1 MTAGR
6 PPDKPV
12 WPAPGETSV
21 VRSNQERTQY
31 LRNAY
36 SQRDNHIGETSYSA
50 CVVYTKTIIH
60 LSAGVGER
68 DGYLIKLTI
77 DIVEKLFVKLKT
89 CLTGRRAHAKLSHSL
104 YLSLINLSTT
114 AVG

>member
-1 MTAGR
+1 MW
-6 PPDKPV
+6 PV
-12 WPAPGETSV
+12 SGEASV
-21 VRSNQERTQY
+21 VTSNQEKTQN
-31 LRNAY
+31 LRNVH
-36 SQRDNHIGETSYSA
+36 SQLDHHIGEASYSA

-89 CLTGRRAHAKLSHSL
+89 CLTGRRAHAKLSHSR